1 MVEISPTAILEIERI
16 RANKHPDSCLRLSV
30 EKGGC
35 RGLVYSLK
43 LEEPESVL
51 KDSASPNDRL
61 VEIAGITLKIDA
73 ESWKY
78 SEHLKL
84 DYSEDLMGGGFR
96 FNNPQITDS
105 CGCGISFA
113 MTKSN

>member
-1 MVEISPTAILEIERI
+1 MIEISPTAILEIERI

-30 EKGGC
+30 KQGGC
-35 RGLVYSLK
+35 RGLFYNLK
-43 LEEPESVL
+43 LEEPKSVTE
-51 KDSASPNDRL
+51 DSASSSERS
-61 VEIAGITLKIDA
+61 VEIAGITIKIDA
-73 ESWKY
+73 ESWRY

-113 MTKSN
+113 VAKSN

>member
-16 RANKHPDSCLRLSV
+16 RANKHPDSYLRLSV
-30 EKGGC
+30 KKGGC
-35 RGLVYSLK
+35 RGLVYDLK
-43 LEEPESVL
+43 LEEPEFVSENPPR
-51 KDSASPNDRL
+51 SSDRL
-61 VEIAGITLKIDA
+61 IEIAGITLKIDA

-78 SEHLKL
+78 SEDLKL

-96 FNNPQITDS
+96 FNNPKITDS

-113 MTKSN
+113 VAE